1 MRQFYF
7 SNHCGLN
14 LSASEYSK
22 RLYLCET
29 NKFIRFFLFMMS
41 KGNHYF
47 APGHAADGW
56 RLWRNRDK
64 RPCWRVILRLSFF
77 FRNSDSSIPRFLTYF
92 KELINSRIYFLNYWV
107 ALTKHEQ
114 AALFRRWC
122 ESKWTRISKPNR
134 ALILTSLKFW
144 LQFQLNKWYHFLYVL
159 QVLQVKP
166 KARSEQTS

>member
-14 LSASEYSK
+14 LSARCEYSK

-29 NKFIRFFLFMMS
+29 DKFIRFFLFMMS

-77 FRNSDSSIPRFLTYF
+77 FRNFDSSIPRFLTYF
-92 KELINSRIYFLNYWV
+92 NELFNSRIFFLFYRFYKSNLIMQNTLPISV
-107 ALTKHEQ
+107 DFRQFPPTFTVRKH
-114 AALFRRWC
+114 
-122 ESKWTRISKPNR
+122 SSTP
-134 ALILTSLKFW
+134 
-144 LQFQLNKWYHFLYVL
+144 
-159 QVLQVKP
+159 
-166 KARSEQTS
+166 